1 MEPVFRTLEI
11 VAKALVMAT
20 GTRITYQH
28 LDRIPGTGGAVVA
41 INHTSYVDWLP
52 VALAVNRRGRR
63 IRYMIK
69 AEMQQV
75 KVVDFLIK
83 HTKAVPVNRGAGAQA
98 YAEAV
103 RLLRAGEVVG
113 LMPEATISRSFE
125 LKDFKTGA
133 ARMALEAGVP
143 TVPLIVWGAQRIW
156 TKDHPR
162 RLGRAKIPV
171 VVAAGRPL
179 SPTGDAEHL
188 DAALREEM
196 TSLLHR
202 VQEEYP
208 HPEGA
213 FWVPRRLGGSAPTV
227 AEAKTIEETE
237 RIERARKRAKRPG

>member
-11 VAKALVMAT
+11 AAKTLVAVT
-20 GTRITYQH
+20 GTKITYQD
-28 LDRIPGTGGAVVA
+28 LQNIPSTGGAVIA

-52 VALAVNRRGRR
+52 AALAVHYRGRR

-75 KVVDFLIK
+75 KIVNFLIK
-83 HTKAVPVNRGAGAQA
+83 HTKTIPVDRRAGHQA

-125 LKDFKTGA
+125 LKEFKTGA
-133 ARMALEAGVP
+133 ARMALDADVP
-143 TVPLIVWGAQRIW
+143 MVPLIVWGAQRIW

-162 RLGRAKIPV
+162 NVGRKKIPV
-171 VVAAGRPL
+171 IVTAGRPL
-179 SPTGDAEHL
+179 SPTGDVEHL
-188 DAALREEM
+188 DAALRDEM

-208 HPEGA
+208 HPAGA
-213 FWVPRRLGGSAPTV
+213 FWVPQRLGGSAPTV
-227 AEAKTIEETE
+227 AEAKVREETE
-237 RIERARKRAKRPG
+237 KAERARKRAEQGG